1 MCAPRRLLVPAILG
15 MTVALW
21 AAADAVTTAA
31 QAQAPTDQDLVIG
44 VWRLNPAKSNYVPGP
59 APKSQTRTYE
69 PHADGIKATIETVY
83 SDGRKVSVQYVA
95 DYDSI
100 EYPVTGSPD
109 ADAITLKKLDALT
122 AEATLMHGGKVYGV
136 ARRVISKD
144 GKTMTITFRT
154 GDGNTNNVSVYEK
167 K

>member
-1 MCAPRRLLVPAILG
+1 MCAPRRLLVPAVLG
-15 MTVALW
+15 MAVALW
-21 AAADAVTTAA
+21 AADAVSVAA
-31 QAQAPTDQDLVIG
+31 QAPAATAKELVLG
-44 VWRLNPAKSNYVPGP
+44 VWRLDPAKSKYIPGP
-59 APKSQTRTYE
+59 TPKSQTRTYE
-69 PHADGIKATIETVY
+69 IQADRIKATIETVY
-83 SDGRKVSVQYVA
+83 SDGRSASVQYVA

-144 GKTMTITFRT
+144 GKTMTITFQSR
-154 GDGNTNNVSVYEK
+154 DGAISNMAVYEK
-167 K
+167 SR